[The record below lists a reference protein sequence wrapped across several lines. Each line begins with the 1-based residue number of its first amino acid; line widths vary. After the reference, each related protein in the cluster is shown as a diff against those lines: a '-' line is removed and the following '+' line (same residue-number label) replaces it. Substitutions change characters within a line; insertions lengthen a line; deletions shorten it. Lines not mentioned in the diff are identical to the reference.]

1 MCNGQVDAL
10 PNTHGTLTATLI
22 IQSSMSSIFLLA
34 PPATTS
40 VSRSTTSSSSSTT
53 TTSSSGLL
61 TMSGSPPPVN
71 TAQTATYT
79 AQATSM
85 TATPAPAPRLSKSQ
99 IAGISVAAVGGSA
112 LTVGILILFICWRR
126 KKARDDDDL
135 PFQKDP
141 NSFLMDGAK
150 YPYRPVDPNARGP
163 GGTANGIAAKVPPR
177 VPQRM
182 ETPSPNMFS
191 RRSIKPDVIGLA
203 VSQPADISPGRME
216 RRPSRLLPEKPT
228 LKLKVLRPTD
238 QPQSTLSFDF
248 PQQPPPPQQAQPRE
262 SAVSR
267 QSSATVFEEDYS
279 ATADDRE
286 RWRRP
291 SNAQGEEI
299 STAYWS
305 TIRQVNPD
313 PTSQAAY
320 AVSGEDGYH
329 WRPGRASNPSAGLPN
344 YYVKTVTQN
353 QGTVPSFSQPLRS
366 PIHPQGF
373 PLFQQHQPQ
382 PESQLAVP
390 ASQANRPITTSSSVY
405 SRGSLPAS
413 DGGRISGAPK
423 MLRSY
428 KQAGPYDAAD
438 TGLSPIEPRTAD
450 LSPVVESPA
459 SGKSPVSYPKI
470 PGRLSDSDIRRQP
483 APPQPDF
490 TRGMGEERNVI
501 AQVGMQK
508 HKRTRS
514 RENAEDLTT
523 STSFQNLS
531 YQVPRAPEPVY
542 RAYSPPLTDAT
553 GGFAPSSL
561 LRAQN
566 QNQDQNQNQSQY
578 KPSITLTHPSRSAS
592 TITTLSH
599 SSTSSSLLAKRRGSE
614 KAAALTL
621 MNGEEQQGEKKK
633 KWKVLDA
640 SGQGKLMREI
650 EERLRIGGGGEGSE
664 AEFQREELPDTP
676 GWVPKLTP
684 TRKGDELFLSVQ

>member
-22 IQSSMSSIFLLA
+22 IQSSMPSIFLLA
-34 PPATTS
+34 PPTTTS
-40 VSRSTTSSSSSTT
+40 VSTSTTISSSSRI

-71 TAQTATYT
+71 TAQTSTYT

-85 TATPAPAPRLSKSQ
+85 TATPAQAPAPRLSKSQ

-150 YPYRPVDPNARGP
+150 YIYNPVGPNVRGP

-191 RRSIKPDVIGLA
+191 RRSIRPDVIGLA

-216 RRPSRLLPEKPT
+216 RRPSRLLPEKPA
-228 LKLKVLRPTD
+228 LKLKLPRPAY
-238 QPQSTLSFDF
+238 QPQPSLSFSF
-248 PQQPPPPQQAQPRE
+248 PEQDPPPRQAQPQR
-262 SAVSR
+262 SAVRR

-291 SNAQGEEI
+291 SNPQSEETA
-299 STAYWS
+299 TAYWS
-305 TIRQVNPD
+305 TIRQPNPD

-329 WRPGRASNPSAGLPN
+329 WRPGRASNPTAGLPN
-344 YYVKTVTQN
+344 YYVKTLTQN

-366 PIHPQGF
+366 PMHPGGF
-373 PLFQQHQPQ
+373 PRFQQQQQ
-382 PESQLAVP
+382 PESQLAAP
-390 ASQANRPITTSSSVY
+390 PQTGRPITASSSVY

-423 MLRSY
+423 THRSY

-459 SGKSPVSYPKI
+459 SGRSPVSYPKI
-470 PGRLSDSDIRRQP
+470 PGRLSDSDIKRQP

-501 AQVGMQK
+501 AQVGKQK

-514 RENAEDLTT
+514 RENNEEESWKNFKYSA
-523 STSFQNLS
+523 
-531 YQVPRAPEPVY
+531 PRVPEPVY
-542 RAYSPPLTDAT
+542 TAYTPPLTDAT
-553 GGFAPSSL
+553 GGFAPNS
-561 LRAQN
+561 RVRPQN
-566 QNQDQNQNQSQY
+566 QH
-578 KPSITLTHPSRSAS
+578 KPSITLTQPSRSTS

-621 MNGEEQQGEKKK
+621 RNGEGK
-633 KWKVLDA
+633 KWKVLE
-640 SGQGKLMREI
+640 GQGKLMREI
-650 EERLRIGGGGEGSE
+650 EDRLRIGGEGT
-664 AEFQREELPDTP
+664 EFEREELPDTP
-676 GWVPKLTP
+676 GWVPRLTP

>member
-1 MCNGQVDAL
+1 MLNFHRTNNVLGAVVTNAYEMCNGQVDAL

-22 IQSSMSSIFLLA
+22 IQSAMPSIFLLA
-34 PPATTS
+34 PPTTTS
-40 VSRSTTSSSSSTT
+40 VSTSTTSSISSRI

-71 TAQTATYT
+71 TAQTSTYT

-85 TATPAPAPRLSKSQ
+85 TATPAPGPRLSKSQ
-99 IAGISVAAVGGSA
+99 IAGISVAAVGGSV

-150 YPYRPVDPNARGP
+150 YIYKPVDPNVRGP

-191 RRSIKPDVIGLA
+191 RRSIRPDVIGLA

-228 LKLKVLRPTD
+228 LKLKVPRPAY
-238 QPQSTLSFDF
+238 QPQPALSFSFPEQDPPPRRAQ
-248 PQQPPPPQQAQPRE
+248 PQQ

-267 QSSATVFEEDYS
+267 QSSATIFEEDYS
-279 ATADDRE
+279 AAADDRE

-291 SNAQGEEI
+291 SNAQGEETA
-299 STAYWS
+299 TAYWS

-329 WRPGRASNPSAGLPN
+329 WTPGRASNPTAGLPN
-344 YYVKTVTQN
+344 YYVKTLTQN

-366 PIHPQGF
+366 PIHPYGF
-373 PLFQQHQPQ
+373 PRFQQQQPQ
-382 PESQLAVP
+382 PESQLAIP
-390 ASQANRPITTSSSVY
+390 PQTGRPITASSSVY

-423 MLRSY
+423 PRRSY
-428 KQAGPYDAAD
+428 KQSGPYDTAD

-459 SGKSPVSYPKI
+459 SGRSPVSYPKI
-470 PGRLSDSDIRRQP
+470 PGRLSDSEIRRQP

-490 TRGMGEERNVI
+490 TRVMGSGAGDVI
-501 AQVGMQK
+501 AQVGKQK

-514 RENAEDLTT
+514 RENVEEESGKNFNYSA
-523 STSFQNLS
+523 
-531 YQVPRAPEPVY
+531 PRVPEPVY
-542 RAYSPPLTDAT
+542 RAYTPPLTDAT
-553 GGFAPSSL
+553 GGFAPNS
-561 LRAQN
+561 RRQPQN
-566 QNQDQNQNQSQY
+566 QHQ
-578 KPSITLTHPSRSAS
+578 PSITLTQPSRSTS
-592 TITTLSH
+592 TTTNLSH

-614 KAAALTL
+614 KAAALKL
-621 MNGEEQQGEKKK
+621 RNGEGK
-633 KWKVLDA
+633 KWKVLD
-640 SGQGKLMREI
+640 GQGKLMKEI
-650 EERLRIGGGGEGSE
+650 EDRLRVGGEGMESE
-664 AEFQREELPDTP
+664 REELPDTP
-676 GWVPKLTP
+676 GWVPRLTP